1 MSVYINVHTHTHKCC
16 GKCFSSKAYITRLI
30 RKIYDLQVKEKEGQQ
45 RCWDTLGQSAGGG
58 AIGVYYCH
66 SGGGNQVASALDCM
80 INNNDNNNIA
90 WFVSWLHWQG
100 KFFHLEEISH

>member
-1 MSVYINVHTHTHKCC
+1 M
-16 GKCFSSKAYITRLI
+16 
-30 RKIYDLQVKEKEGQQ
+30 QVKEKEGQQ

-90 WFVSWLHWQG
+90 
-100 KFFHLEEISH
+100 